1 MGRRSQKRKRIDA
14 ESSSKDVDDSCEPED
29 FAKSKKLKKSDKFSN
44 AKDNYPVLSLRGLH
58 KLQSSITILDLQD
71 LILHCLADGKM
82 LRWVTVKNAQKVQKA
97 VVLFV
102 PGLEK
107 GMFDGSITLNEEEIN
122 KESFEKPGASDDE
135 ASHKLRSTST
145 SDIASMVI
153 NDETNIKMAPISPD
167 DFMPIRMVVDEVPT
181 PLKPLAAI
189 FTYQWP
195 VKASGD
201 DRLSRIHSPVHTLLT
216 APITKS
222 EENKRQKHEMSNN
235 SKSTKTG
242 STQKYERTPIT
253 AFIASIE
260 ELKENDYAIHSVYL
274 NTPEMK
280 EQEAIRRKN
289 AMETSDGGIE
299 ARWMDTAVMNFE
311 GDVPEKET
319 QAGSVT
325 AGRRVLAIDC
335 EMCRVTGGEL
345 ALTRIS
351 VVDWEGKILMDEL
364 AKPYK
369 KIIDYLTTYD

>member
-1 MGRRSQKRKRIDA
+1 MGRRSQKRKRIEA
-14 ESSSKDVDDSCEPED
+14 ESSLKDVNDSCEPED
-29 FAKSKKLKKSDKFSN
+29 FAKSKKLKKSDQFSN
-44 AKDNYPVLSLRGLH
+44 AKDNYPILSLRELH
-58 KLQSSITILDLQD
+58 KLQSSITVLDLQD

-82 LRWVTVKNAQKVQKA
+82 LRWVTVKNAQKVKKA

-107 GMFDGSITLNEEEIN
+107 GMFDSSITLDEEEIN
-122 KESFEKPGASDDE
+122 KDFFEKPGLSDDG
-135 ASHKLRSTST
+135 AGHKLQSTSI
-145 SDIASMVI
+145 SNVASMVA
-153 NDETNIKMAPISPD
+153 NDETKIKMAPISPD
-167 DFMPIRMVVDEVPT
+167 DFMPIRMVIDEVPT

-201 DRLSRIHSPVHTLLT
+201 DRLSKIHSPVHTLLT
-216 APITKS
+216 TPITKS
-222 EENKRQKHEMSNN
+222 EESKRHKHEMSNN

-280 EQEAIRRKN
+280 EREAIRRKN

-299 ARWMDTAVMNFE
+299 AGWMDTAVMNLEE
-311 GDVPEKET
+311 GDVLEKET

-369 KIIDYLTTYD
+369 KIIDYLTT